1 MAIRTKRGAL
11 RRYRAIIRQCYR
23 DAAGGT
29 QCYRAYIQSD
39 PRGCALF
46 ILTPETL
53 ARWPADQDLSTIYSS
68 GIAVYK

>member
-29 QCYRAYIQSD
+29 QYGIDWPTLRITWPDRYAEIQTL
-39 PRGCALF
+39 RALF
-46 ILTPETL
+46 PTLPE
-53 ARWPADQDLSTIYSS
+53 
-68 GIAVYK
+68 